1 MFLPQCDQQ
10 KTVASH
16 CDCDFDFFDASGDG
30 LFSDMLVGD
39 LELSLGELFSCFPLE
54 DSFPLM

>member
-1 MFLPQCDQQ
+1 MAIDQQ